1 MKAIEINGQIKI
13 YSTLPKS
20 WNGNNHYFGGF
31 NNLSDAELKSEG
43 FYDVI
48 VPEYDNNVQK
58 LSSIYFDS
66 DNEVFTYD
74 IENITWSETLSEL
87 KENAIKELKQNAY
100 VKLSLTDWYV
110 IRKYEEAIDVPDDVY
125 TERKNIKSNVAT
137 KEEEINSLTTKS
149 SVILYD
155 TSL

>member
-20 WNGNNHYFGGF
+20 WNGNKHYFGGF

-43 FYDVI
+43 FYDVV
-48 VPEYDNNVQK
+48 VPEYNNNVQK

-66 DNEVFTYD
+66 NNEVFTYGVED
-74 IENITWSETLSEL
+74 ITWSEKLSEL
-87 KENAIKELKQNAY
+87 KENAIQELKQNAH

-110 IRKYEEAIDVPDDVY
+110 IRKYEEAIDIPDDVSA
-125 TERKNIKSNVAT
+125 ERANIKSNLVT
-137 KEEEINSLTTKS
+137 KEEEINALTTKS
-149 SVILYD
+149 SVILYN